1 MTDKR
6 NEPEIIDLDR
16 QAADE
21 IVLRVQASD
30 LPERDRRIICAI
42 FASYLFV
49 VQLLQLKRI
58 SIARLKKFVFGART
72 EKTEALLGN
81 AAPAATSAGADGPGG
96 VGDAGGAGDADA
108 DADTNAGQGKGAED
122 AAPGAPPKR
131 RKGHGRNGADDF
143 PGAERVAVP
152 HPALQ
157 AGDDCPGCGQGTL
170 YEKPPATLLRFV
182 GQAPVQATVFE
193 LQRLRCHLCGQSF
206 TAEPPPETAPPNAMP
221 ADAVD
226 KKYDPSVAILI
237 ALLKYGRGLPFY
249 RLSGLQNSLGIPL
262 PPGTQW
268 QLVEELAR
276 TLQPVYD
283 ELVRQAAQGQLLH
296 HDDTANRILSL
307 MGKRRAATL
316 AASAGE
322 GAPPGGAPLP
332 AGQEAPPPG
341 SQASLGPE
349 RTGIFTTGIVSVWEG
364 HQAVLFFTGRQH
376 AGENLQDVLR
386 LRAEELEPP
395 IQMCD
400 ALSRNM
406 PAGLKTILAN
416 CLAHGRRQFVD
427 VAEYF
432 PQESLHVLLALK
444 GVYHHDE
451 LARRDQLSPEER
463 LKFHQI
469 HSAPIMQSLQEWLQR
484 QFDERLV
491 EPNSALGKAISYL
504 LRHWEPFTLFL
515 RKAGAPL
522 DNNICERALKKVILH
537 RKNALFYKTENGASV
552 GDLYMSLIHTC
563 ELGGFNPRDYFQQ
576 LVRHQRLL
584 ASNPEEWMPWNYR
597 QTVASLSHPEPLP
610 AAAVHET

>member
-21 IVLRVQASD
+21 IVQRVQASD

-42 FASYLFV
+42 FASYLCV

-81 AAPAATSAGADGPGG
+81 GAPTAAPAPAPAPADADGPGGAGADGPGG
-96 VGDAGGAGDADA
+96 AGADAAEGGGAEG
-108 DADTNAGQGKGAED
+108 

-131 RKGHGRNGADDF
+131 RKGHGRHGVDDF
-143 PGAERVAVP
+143 PGAKRVAVP
-152 HPALQ
+152 HPVLQ
-157 AGDDCPGCGQGTL
+157 AGDDCPGCAQGTL
-170 YEKPPATLLRFV
+170 YEKPPATLIRFE

-206 TAEPPPETAPPNAMP
+206 TAEPPPEAAPPNAMP
-221 ADAVD
+221 AEAVD
-226 KKYDPSVAILI
+226 KKYDPSVPIII

-249 RLSGLQNSLGIPL
+249 RLSGLQDSLGIPL
-262 PPGTQW
+262 PPSTQW

-276 TLQPVYD
+276 IIQPVYD

-296 HDDTANRILSL
+296 HDDTVNRILSL

-316 AASAGE
+316 AAGGE
-322 GAPPGGAPLP
+322 GAPPGGAPPP

-341 SQASLGPE
+341 GPARLGPE
-349 RTGIFTTGIVSVWEG
+349 RTGIFTTGIVSIWEG

-427 VAEYF
+427 IAEYF

-451 LARRDQLSPEER
+451 LARQDQLSPEER
-463 LKFHQI
+463 LKFHQL
-469 HSAPIMQSLQEWLQR
+469 HSAPIMKALQEWLQR

-537 RKNALFYKTENGASV
+537 RKNALFYKTENGAGA
-552 GDLYMSLIHTC
+552 GDLYMSLIYTC

-584 ASNPEEWMPWNYR
+584 ASTPEAWMPWNYR
-597 QTVASLSHPEPLP
+597 QTVASLSNPEPLP
-610 AAAVHET
+610 AAAVHES

>member
-21 IVLRVQASD
+21 IVQRVQASD

-81 AAPAATSAGADGPGG
+81 AAPPATSAGADGPG
-96 VGDAGGAGDADA
+96 DAGDTDT
-108 DADTNAGQGKGAED
+108 DTNAGQGGGAEG

-322 GAPPGGAPLP
+322 GAPPGGAPP
-332 AGQEAPPPG
+332 PTGQEAPPPG